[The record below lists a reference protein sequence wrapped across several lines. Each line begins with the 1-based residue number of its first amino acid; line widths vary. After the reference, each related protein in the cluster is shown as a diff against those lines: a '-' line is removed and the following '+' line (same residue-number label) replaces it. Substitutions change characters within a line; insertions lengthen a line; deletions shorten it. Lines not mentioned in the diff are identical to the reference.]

1 LDTTSTRNKSKN
13 VGNQSIWRKRK
24 SINHHKGKHMIK
36 LAYCDYIASIIKK
49 ELLSNDHARLLD
61 EVGKIQFNFGPEG
74 EFDTTKTID
83 VLDMQG
89 KMYRITIQEL

>member
-1 LDTTSTRNKSKN
+1 MINAFL
-13 VGNQSIWRKRK
+13 NQ
-24 SINHHKGKHMIK
+24 KGIK

-49 ELLSNDHARLLD
+49 ELLPNDHAKLLD
-61 EVGKIQFNFGPEG
+61 EVGKIQYNLGPEG

>member
-1 LDTTSTRNKSKN
+1 
-13 VGNQSIWRKRK
+13 
-24 SINHHKGKHMIK
+24 MIK

-49 ELLSNDHARLLD
+49 ELLAHDTEHLID
-61 EVGKIQFNFGPEG
+61 EVGKIQFNFGPQG

-89 KMYRITIQEL
+89 KMYRITVQEL

>member
-1 LDTTSTRNKSKN
+1 MLF
-13 VGNQSIWRKRK
+13 
-24 SINHHKGKHMIK
+24 
-36 LAYCDYIASIIKK
+36 IKK
-49 ELLSNDHARLLD
+49 ELLAHDHARLLD

>member
-1 LDTTSTRNKSKN
+1 
-13 VGNQSIWRKRK
+13 
-24 SINHHKGKHMIK
+24 MIK

-49 ELLSNDHARLLD
+49 NLLVIDDQKILD

-74 EFDTTKTID
+74 EFDTTKTLD
-83 VLDMQG
+83 VMDIQG

>member
-1 LDTTSTRNKSKN
+1 
-13 VGNQSIWRKRK
+13 
-24 SINHHKGKHMIK
+24 MIK

-49 ELLSNDHARLLD
+49 NLLPNDTERLID
-61 EVGKIQFNFGPEG
+61 EVGKIQYNFGPAG